1 MMQVP
6 KGVATMPDQYADL
19 IAGTVLA
26 QELLVRH
33 LEDQGVLEKGAFRS
47 VLEEHM
53 DRISPV
59 RRGQRMYGPIR
70 GLIKALGTPAPAPV
84 PKRKRPN

>member
-1 MMQVP
+1 
-6 KGVATMPDQYADL
+6 MPDQYADL

-33 LEDQGVLEKGAFRS
+33 LEEQGVLEKGTFRA

-53 DRISPV
+53 ARITPG
-59 RRGQRMYGPIR
+59 RRAQRMYGPIR
-70 GLIKALGTPAPAPV
+70 GLIKALGTPAPV
-84 PKRKRPN
+84 PKPKH

>member
-1 MMQVP
+1 
-6 KGVATMPDQYADL
+6 MPDQYADL

-33 LEDQGVLEKGAFRS
+33 LEEQGVLEKGTFRS

-53 DRISPV
+53 ARISPG
-59 RRGQRMYGPIR
+59 RRVQRMYGPIR
-70 GLIKALGTPAPAPV
+70 GLIRALGTPALV
-84 PKRKRPN
+84 PKPKH

>member
-1 MMQVP
+1 
-6 KGVATMPDQYADL
+6 MPDQYADL

-33 LEDQGVLEKGAFRS
+33 LEDLGVLEKGAFRS

-53 DRISPV
+53 DRISPG
-59 RRGQRMYGPIR
+59 RRGQTMYGPIR
-70 GLIKALGTPAPAPV
+70 GLIKALATPAPAPV
-84 PKRKRPN
+84 SRRKRQPH